1 MAWTDGQILLA
12 GGTVLASVVPA
23 GAYAAWVRGQERYER
38 EPWSQVLKAFAWGGT
53 GGVVLALIF
62 EILLGAR
69 PDAVARLGISS
80 AVFASVLIAPVVEEA
95 TKAVGLRWVDDPY
108 IEPEDGLVYG
118 AAAGFGF
125 AATENLAYATAAY
138 LADGTA
144 ALVGTLVLRTLSSA
158 FLHGTASAI
167 VGYAIW
173 RKKAGVG
180 DNSGILAFY
189 LIAVG
194 LHAAFNLG
202 ASLNL
207 LLTFLAMAILVIY
220 GFGQVRKRVRELDRG
235 GGGPAAPTDR

>member
-1 MAWTDGQILLA
+1 MALTDTQLLLA
-12 GGTVLASVVPA
+12 GGTVLAAVVPA

-53 GGVVLALIF
+53 GGIVLALIF

-69 PDAVARLGISS
+69 PDAVAQLGISS
-80 AVFASVLIAPVVEEA
+80 AIFASVLVAPVVEEA
-95 TKAVGLRWVDDPY
+95 TKAIGLRWVDDPY
-108 IEPEDGLVYG
+108 VEPEDGLVYG

-125 AATENLAYATAAY
+125 AATENLAYAAGAY
-138 LADGTA
+138 LAEGTS
-144 ALVGTLVLRTLSSA
+144 ALVMTLLLRTLSSA

-180 DNSGILAFY
+180 DTRGVLTFY

-207 LLTFLAMAILVIY
+207 LLTFLVVALLAIY
-220 GFGQVRKRVRELDRG
+220 GFNLVRKRIRELDEAVGPIPRG
-235 GGGPAAPTDR
+235 